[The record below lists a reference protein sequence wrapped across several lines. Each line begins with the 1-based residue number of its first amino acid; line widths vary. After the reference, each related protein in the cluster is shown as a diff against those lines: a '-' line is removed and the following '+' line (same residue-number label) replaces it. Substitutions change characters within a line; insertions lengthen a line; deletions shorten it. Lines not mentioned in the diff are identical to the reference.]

1 MLGKF
6 FLGKFFFYTWAIPW
20 YTGPDRIRRPQR
32 PSDQTILLYTILWSD
47 ARGCCIDM
55 EEFTNVTGG
64 KGWCWI
70 LRPTANE
77 PTTTVT
83 TVTSSRILC
92 IENYVYV
99 QVLRKFTGKQTWS
112 NLKLLPRVLVS
123 HLRASQSTRYFILF
137 CRILTPF
144 LSRSHECM
152 NESGFSCGCGP
163 SILILLHSSNKEITT
178 MIQNP
183 VNKFGPYIFYDSDGC
198 DYRRKVH

>member
-1 MLGKF
+1 MWTTWWIKIDSKKNRCIIYKPIWKKKCRQYYTDTVRDRPPSLQKLQSVSDPKMIVSKSSFSTGSAKVCWGR
-6 FLGKFFFYTWAIPW
+6 FLSIPEPSPD
-20 YTGPDRIRRPQR
+20 TGPDRIRRPQR

-47 ARGCCIDM
+47 ARGCYIDM

-112 NLKLLPRVLVS
+112 NLKLLHRVLVS
-123 HLRASQSTRYFILF
+123 HLRASQSTRY
-137 CRILTPF
+137 
-144 LSRSHECM
+144 
-152 NESGFSCGCGP
+152 
-163 SILILLHSSNKEITT
+163 
-178 MIQNP
+178 
-183 VNKFGPYIFYDSDGC
+183 
-198 DYRRKVH
+198 